1 MGHHQQQEF
10 SSLRVK
16 VITVSDSRDLDS
28 DKSGALICE
37 KLVAAGHIITSRE
50 VVVDTIDNIRHAL
63 NHAISD
69 EQAQAII
76 LNGGTGVTPRDQT
89 PEAIEPLFDKHLP
102 GFGELFRHLSFS
114 EIGAATIQSRA
125 TAGMIN
131 GAVVFSLPGST
142 NACRLALDA
151 IILPQ
156 LDARTKPCSFSALL
170 GL

>member
-1 MGHHQQQEF
+1 MGHCQQQEF

-28 DKSGALICE
+28 DKSGALICK
-37 KLVAAGHIITSRE
+37 KLTAAGHEVTSRE
-50 VVVDTIDNIRHAL
+50 VVVDTIDDIRHSL
-63 NHAISD
+63 NQAIVN
-69 EQAQAII
+69 EQAQVII
-76 LNGGTGVTPRDQT
+76 LNGGTGVAPRDQT
-89 PEAIEPLFDKHLP
+89 PEAIEPLFDKHLL

-125 TAGMIN
+125 MAGMIN

-142 NACRLALDA
+142 KACRLAIDE

>member
-1 MGHHQQQEF
+1 MGHCQQQEF

-28 DKSGALICE
+28 DKSGALICK
-37 KLVAAGHIITSRE
+37 KLTAAGHEVTSRE
-50 VVVDTIDNIRHAL
+50 VVVDTIDDIRHSI
-63 NHAISD
+63 NQAIVN
-69 EQAQAII
+69 EQAQVII
-76 LNGGTGVTPRDQT
+76 LNGGTGVAPRDQT
-89 PEAIEPLFDKHLP
+89 PEAIEPLFDKHLL

-125 TAGMIN
+125 MAGMIN

-142 NACRLALDA
+142 KACRLAIDE